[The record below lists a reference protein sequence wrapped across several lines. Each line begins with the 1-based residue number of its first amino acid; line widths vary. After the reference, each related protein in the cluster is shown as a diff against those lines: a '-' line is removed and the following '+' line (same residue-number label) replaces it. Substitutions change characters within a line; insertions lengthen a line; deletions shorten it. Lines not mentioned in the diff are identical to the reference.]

1 MGDLR
6 GRALWAYLTVCLV
19 WGSTYLA
26 IRVGVETLPPFLF
39 AGVRF
44 LIAGGLLAL
53 WARFRK
59 DPLPASAQEWRTLAI
74 AGLLLLL
81 GGNGLVVWAEQ
92 YVDSGAASVY
102 VVIVVIWTAT
112 FDALIPGGKTR
123 FGWQLVGGLLLGLLG
138 AAILTGVGADS
149 FQTDNLRGPLALI
162 LASGSWA
169 LGSVYLKRRTIHVS
183 ATAASVVQM
192 LAGGVGL
199 TVVGV
204 ALGESG
210 AWHPSGQGLAALAYL
225 IVFGSIVGFTA
236 YGYALRHASPTVVGT
251 YAYVNPV
258 VAVLLG
264 WLLLDEPLGA
274 RKLLA
279 MAAILAAVIWIQR
292 TVTPTQ
298 QAPQPISRR
307 PLPQTAGQSVP
318 RGSSR

>member
-6 GRALWAYLTVCLV
+6 GRALWAYITVCIV

-26 IRVGVETLPPFLF
+26 IRVGVESLPPFLL

-59 DPLPASAQEWRTLAI
+59 DPLPATPREWRTLAI
-74 AGLLLLL
+74 VGILLLL

-92 YVDSGAASVY
+92 YVDSGAASVF
-102 VVIVVIWTAT
+102 VVTVVIWTAA

-123 FGWQLVGGLLLGLLG
+123 FSWQLVGGLLLGLLG
-138 AAILTGVGADS
+138 AAILTGVGAES
-149 FQTDNLRGPLALI
+149 LRTDALKGPVALL

-169 LGSVYLKRRTIHVS
+169 LGSVYLKRRGVGVS
-183 ATAASVVQM
+183 ATTASAVQM
-192 LAGGVGL
+192 LAGGLAL
-199 TVVGV
+199 TVVGA
-204 ALGESG
+204 ALGEG
-210 AWHPSGQGLAALAYL
+210 RAWHPTREGLAALAYL
-225 IVFGSIVGFTA
+225 IVLGSIVGFTA
-236 YGYALRHASPTVVGT
+236 YGYALRHASATIVGT

-258 VAVLLG
+258 VAVFLG

-279 MAAILAAVIWIQR
+279 MAAILAAVIWIQQ
-292 TVTPTQ
+292 TVTPKQ
-298 QAPQPISRR
+298 PAPRPVSRR
-307 PLPQTAGQSVP
+307 VLPRTVERSVP